1 MLDIAGTIILSYHPV
16 PFPEE
21 HHYFLGHLSYS
32 FCASQV
38 PAHEHTHGHTSWDHA
53 MCKLLYNLLLHFISI
68 SDIFLCHYIRSVLYP

>member
-38 PAHEHTHGHTSWDHA
+38 PAHEHTHGHT
-53 MCKLLYNLLLHFISI
+53 
-68 SDIFLCHYIRSVLYP
+68 